1 MIWSP
6 GETAGAIELVGMEK
20 GCTNPN
26 IRSMTTPATK
36 TPATVAKNIE
46 SRLLALQ
53 PAGWR
58 FGTGGGSG
66 VLMCQLR

>member
-1 MIWSP
+1 
-6 GETAGAIELVGMEK
+6 MEN

-46 SRLLALQ
+46 SRLVALQ
-53 PAGWR
+53 PAG
-58 FGTGGGSG
+58 
-66 VLMCQLR
+66 